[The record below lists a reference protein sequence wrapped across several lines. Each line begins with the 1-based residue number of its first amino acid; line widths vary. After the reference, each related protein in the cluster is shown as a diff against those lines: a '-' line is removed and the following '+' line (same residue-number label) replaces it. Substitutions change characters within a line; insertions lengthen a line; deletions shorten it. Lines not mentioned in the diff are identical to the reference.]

1 MTNRIQGPLLA
12 ALLIA
17 AGGWHTLSA
26 QDVPPAKPTKTPQA
40 ATAIPAA
47 KSSVPKAKAK
57 GKSAANPPQAK
68 GKLKPV
74 DINSATKEELS
85 FMLGIDVGLAAK
97 IVAGRPYPT
106 KARLVTNNI
115 VSQATYETIK
125 GRIVANQGKPT
136 PAKAAPVAPVKPVK

>member
-1 MTNRIQGPLLA
+1 MTNRFQGPLLA

-17 AGGWHTLSA
+17 VGSWPALSA
-26 QDVPPAKPTKTPQA
+26 QDAPPAKQPKAPQA
-40 ATAIPAA
+40 APATPAA
-47 KSSVPKAKAK
+47 KVTPAPKAK
-57 GKSAANPPQAK
+57 GKSAANPPQTK

-125 GRIVANQGKPT
+125 GRIVANQGKPA
-136 PAKAAPVAPVKPVK
+136 PAKAAPATPVKPVK